1 MKLFL
6 WGLYYIIIKLFSI
19 DFNKNVT
26 FSSKQSLESCLTYEF
41 VQNEIIIQIT
51 ALVFII
57 YNLTMFFKKNE
68 T

>member
-26 FSSKQSLESCLTYEF
+26 FSSKQSLESCLIYEF
-41 VQNEIIIQIT
+41 VQNEIIIKIT
-51 ALVFII
+51 DLLILLEIVFII
-57 YNLTMFFKKNE
+57 I
-68 T
+68 